1 MVAAIFPRL
10 LYAMSKTKVIGLNTD
25 ADGNARCIKAGYY
38 KMGFA
43 NFVMHPKDGFTATS
57 IIEVE
62 DEEDDNR
69 L

>member
-1 MVAAIFPRL
+1 MKKI
-10 LYAMSKTKVIGLNTD
+10 VIPFNTD

-62 DEEDDNR
+62 EDEQENQDKTHQRD
-69 L
+69 

>member
-1 MVAAIFPRL
+1 
-10 LYAMSKTKVIGLNTD
+10 MSKKVIPFNTD
-25 ADGNARCIKAGYY
+25 SEGNARCIKAGYY

-62 DEEDDNR
+62 EDEQENQDKTHQRD
-69 L
+69 